1 MNIKTALILCAG
13 FGKRLKPLTLKNPK
27 PLLKL
32 YDKTLLEHSLNL
44 IKKLHIKKIKLNT
57 FYLRENIEKFIENIN
72 LDLEIELINDGDQ
85 ILDTG
90 GGIYNMIKHS
100 NEENF
105 LVLNPDTYW
114 SEQYINTINEMERYY
129 YHNNIKNILLV
140 VKKNLSVDKNI
151 SGDFNFKN
159 NFLTRDNSKDFI
171 YTGCQ
176 ILNKHI
182 FKNLDSRK
190 FSMNQIWD
198 DLIKNKS
205 LIGFKSNNKFI
216 HVSDINIYKKLLENN

>member
-57 FYLRENIEKFIENIN
+57 FYLRENIEKFLENIN

-90 GGIYNMIKHS
+90 GGIYNMIKHT

-159 NFLTRDNSKDFI
+159 NILIRKNSKDYIF
-171 YTGCQ
+171 TGCQ
-176 ILNKHI
+176 ILNKKLFENI
-182 FKNLDSRK
+182 DNSK

-198 DLIKNKS
+198 DLIHKKR
-205 LIGFKSNNKFI
+205 LIGFESYNKFI
-216 HVSDINIYKKLLENN
+216 HVSDINFYNKLLKNN